1 MDFIKHIYVKDNKL
15 IIISLN
21 DLEFTIGLADVITI
35 SIDQENDISCYQLN
49 IQLHNNPLPDWL
61 HLNSYSNKNMFT
73 YGSLKFYHDPVFVE
87 TLDSKKY
94 LSKTNPILS
103 PECLDELDEFLCV
116 DNRNNTYVKISLI
129 NRFSILP
136 PEQSYFEFLN
146 SQNNPDYILNP
157 NINKIRYMFGTTSI
171 VETTYSENGN
181 IIQLEL
187 LNNHYPIKVPVSI
200 LYQCLDKYLK
210 RPLRLIKTAKGKYLP
225 IKQVSDLTTIKIQML
240 YDFLEQYL

>member
-21 DLEFTIGLADVITI
+21 DLEFTVGLEDVISI
-35 SIDQENDISCYQLN
+35 SIEKEDDISCYQLN
-49 IQLHNNPLPDWL
+49 IQLHNNPVPDWL
-61 HLNSYSNKNMFT
+61 HLESYPNKNMFT
-73 YGSLKFYHDPVFVE
+73 YGSLKLYHDPVYVDTFNG
-87 TLDSKKY
+87 KKH
-94 LSKTNPILS
+94 LNTTNPILS

-116 DNRNNTYVKISLI
+116 DNKNNTYVKISLI

-136 PEQSYFEFLN
+136 PEQSYFEFVN

-157 NINKIRYMFGTTSI
+157 NINKIRYTFGTTSI
-171 VETTYSENGN
+171 VETTYSENGT

-200 LYQCLDKYLK
+200 LYQCLDNYLK
-210 RPLRLIKTAKGKYLP
+210 RPLRLVKTAKGKYLP